1 MDGGVQ
7 RSEFEGWIAPE
18 LAPIEAAVDAAL
30 ADADLAPGA
39 DRPGVPDRR
48 LVAGAGGARDLP
60 PPLRAARIE
69 TGAELE
75 SIASGLALM
84 GRERD
89 LTRWTT
95 PRRAA

>member
-1 MDGGVQ
+1 VRDIFH
-7 RSEFEGWIAPE
+7 RRFPSE
-18 LAPIEAAVDAAL
+18 
-30 ADADLAPGA
+30 
-39 DRPGVPDRR
+39 
-48 LVAGAGGARDLP
+48 
-60 PPLRAARIE
+60 RIE

-95 PRRAA
+95 RAI